1 MIAATVTGVGGY
13 LPPRVVSNKDIESL
27 LETTDEWIQQRTGI
41 QQRHWVT
48 SESTSDLAFEAAKVA
63 IKNAGI
69 ETQQID
75 LIILAT
81 SSPDTDIPGAAAFL
95 QAKLELPG
103 VPYFDIRQACS
114 GFIYGMS
121 LADHYIRSETY
132 KCILL
137 VGAEVQSKGLDRT
150 PLGKNVSILFGD
162 GAGAVIIQAR
172 DVESMADDS
181 SESKILSMTLH
192 ADGAFAKELWMP
204 APGSAFGA
212 DRITHEMID
221 RGEVYP
227 QMNGKLVF
235 VHAVTKMPAVLMETI
250 AKSQKNI
257 EDVDLFFFH
266 QANLRINQKVGE
278 DLKIS
283 SEKIYNTIQKFGNT
297 TAATIPLGMYDAY
310 QAGVLKK
317 GQLVGLA
324 AFGAGFTW
332 ASAVLRF

>member
-1 MIAATVTGVGGY
+1 MIAAEVTGLGGY
-13 LPPRVVSNKDIESL
+13 LPPRVVTNKDLETL

-48 SESTSDLAFEAAKVA
+48 EESTSDLAFEAATIA
-63 IKNAGI
+63 IANAGI
-69 ETQQID
+69 EAKQID

-121 LADHYIRSETY
+121 LADQYIRSGTY

-150 PLGKNVSILFGD
+150 PLGKNVSVLFGD
-162 GAGAVIIQAR
+162 GAGAVIIQAKT
-172 DVESMADDS
+172 VNSISDDS
-181 SESKILSMTLH
+181 KESKILSTALH
-192 ADGAFAKELWMP
+192 ADGFFAKELWMP

-235 VHAVTKMPAVLMETI
+235 VHAVTKMPEVLIEALGK
-250 AKSQKNI
+250 AKKNI
-257 EDVDLFFFH
+257 DEIDCFFFH
-266 QANLRINQKVGE
+266 QANMRINQKVGE
-278 DLKIS
+278 DLKIPAN
-283 SEKIYNTIQKFGNT
+283 KIYNTIQKFGNT

-310 QAGVLKK
+310 QSGQLKK
-317 GQLVGLA
+317 GQTLGLA

-332 ASAVLRF
+332 ASGVLMF